1 MKIARPIALV
11 ALACVVAGCATN
23 PASNAKQQ
31 SQSSTTTTQG
41 STQSLITGAKS
52 DCGQFSKGTLPT
64 LEHLVYASKGTH
76 ITGTVPLLFYYWV
89 KVTPANGPN
98 SIIINQSIQGPGR
111 RLFIGNGNGVFSLEA
126 GTCTGFSNT
135 EVQDPRSGSVTI
147 TFTAGSKAPSS
158 VYIEVNYTTERLTGM
173 TVPSAGQ
180 KVVYS
185 YSVKSVTGTSSAVD
199 LIPN

>member
-1 MKIARPIALV
+1 M
-11 ALACVVAGCATN
+11 
-23 PASNAKQQ
+23 
-31 SQSSTTTTQG
+31 
-41 STQSLITGAKS
+41 
-52 DCGQFSKGTLPT
+52 PT

-76 ITGTVPLLFYYWV
+76 ITGTVPLLFYYWA
-89 KVTPANGPN
+89 KVTPTTGSNTMTVD
-98 SIIINQSIQGPGR
+98 QSIQGPGR
-111 RLFIGNGNGVFSLEA
+111 PLFIGNGNGVFSQEA
-126 GTCTGFSNT
+126 GTCIGVSNT

-185 YSVKSVTGTSSAVD
+185 YSVKSSAGTSSSVD
-199 LIPN
+199 LISD